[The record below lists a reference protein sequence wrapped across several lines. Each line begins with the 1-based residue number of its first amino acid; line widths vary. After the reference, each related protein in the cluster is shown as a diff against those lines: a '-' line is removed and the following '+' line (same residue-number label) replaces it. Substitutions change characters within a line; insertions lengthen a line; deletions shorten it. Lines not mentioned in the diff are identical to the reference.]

1 MPLYR
6 EWSSDPYS
14 LAAIWEIEEPED
26 FFIEKTGIIS
36 NIKNEKKRLEHLAG
50 RFLLKHLEKDFPL
63 LNIKADEHDKPR
75 VDGNQFYFSISHSFP
90 YVAAVVSPYVECG
103 IDIQVWHRRMAEIQH
118 KFLSDIEQQIFQ
130 NDPRL
135 ITVAWCA
142 KEAVYKWQGR
152 RGVEFID
159 HLQIGKVEDLGNESN
174 IYRPYCRRS

>member
-1 MPLYR
+1 
-6 EWSSDPYS
+6 
-14 LAAIWEIEEPED
+14 
-26 FFIEKTGIIS
+26 
-36 NIKNEKKRLEHLAG
+36 
-50 RFLLKHLEKDFPL
+50 
-63 LNIKADEHDKPR
+63 
-75 VDGNQFYFSISHSFP
+75 
-90 YVAAVVSPYVECG
+90 
-103 IDIQVWHRRMAEIQH
+103 MAEIQH

-174 IYRPYCRRS
+174 IIFNLLLTARQMEIITKSCIKANTLSGMEPK